1 MDGPAKFSARSLEWG
16 DPGSL
21 AFSIPAPTAA
31 ADPMQSP
38 RIDGE
43 RQHPCNG
50 SCPGAAEVP
59 AGTPGPNATG
69 MESEVILLE
78 ANEDTRFYVTVD
90 VLGVTLTGL
99 LDSGSTRTIVN
110 AVGLRKLQAA
120 GLEIHYLENKSIRV
134 ANAQL
139 SAIQGE
145 VIVPFRVG
153 RSVRVMTVL
162 VVPELTNVLLLGMDF
177 WRRFQLRVDFLKGM
191 CEVGTVLVQEESAE
205 ESDPDTDS
213 VLTSKQ
219 REELEEILET
229 YRPLLDKEELGCAKG
244 VVHHID
250 TGEAPPSKQT
260 YNSLNP
266 KMLAEAHKELDWRLE
281 QGLVEPSDSPWCS
294 PLLMLRKPN
303 NGGWRWVVDLRKVNE
318 KIKRPNAHQ
327 IPKINGSLMAV
338 NRPTIISTLDIKDA
352 YMQIRLDDESKPKT
366 AFYVP
371 GRGLYYQSQRYCPT
385 KGANRAAI

>member
-1 MDGPAKFSARSLEWG
+1 
-16 DPGSL
+16 
-21 AFSIPAPTAA
+21 
-31 ADPMQSP
+31 
-38 RIDGE
+38 
-43 RQHPCNG
+43 
-50 SCPGAAEVP
+50 
-59 AGTPGPNATG
+59 

-78 ANEDTRFYVTVD
+78 AKEDTRWYVTVD

-120 GLEIHYLENKSIRV
+120 GLEIHHLEDKSIRV
-134 ANAQL
+134 ANAKL

-162 VVPELTNVLLLGMDF
+162 VVPELTSVLLLGMDF